1 MVIILLTMVS
11 NMDLNT
17 EDVICPHIIQKK
29 KMFGS
34 FFLYFTALNSTLL
47 KLKLPFFDLTFFPLA
62 FSNGEDLHE
71 YVGLQNII

>member
-17 EDVICPHIIQKK
+17 EDEVCPHIIKK
-29 KMFGS
+29 KCLEV

-47 KLKLPFFDLTFFPLA
+47 KLKLPFFDLMFFPLA
-62 FSNGEDLHE
+62 FSNDEDLHE